1 MLPQAEFLIWIPVI
15 TLLAYI
21 PMMCWLDLKY
31 REIDYE
37 WWAALVLINL
47 PVLVLFYFTG
57 VYEWWMFALSIVAVA
72 IYYGAML
79 LHYIEGADFMYIM
92 FIMLFFIYNP
102 VSGHWLMALPFT
114 IFLATCT
121 GIAGIWVGIW
131 NTIQGKGFVFDFNGH
146 VPMMLPLSAALI
158 LTVMLA

>member
-31 REIDYE
+31 REIEYG
-37 WWAALVLINL
+37 WWTLLVLVNL

-114 IFLATCT
+114 IFFATCT
-121 GIAGIWVGIW
+121 GIAGIWIGIW
-131 NTIQGKGFVFDFNGH
+131 NTIQGKGFVFDFNGN